1 MLGLSGLLPIN
12 QMTELHY
19 RLTNEEWN
27 LISDDLNKAELKVL
41 FHLRTLDPF
50 GDRNLDLKVVDIA
63 ESTNLQ
69 KGTVSKALKVL
80 SHKEYINLELTAV
93 RVRLNSKKFPT
104 GNQFPTGNLA
114 APQETSS
121 HCRKLANPVGN
132 FQPLEPIPCADSA
145 IPHTLSYSFKLNR
158 PLSVEESTF
167 QPEPERE
174 ILESSKTRTHED
186 EQLLNWIE
194 LQNKNAI
201 EPRAYA
207 IACLNNDRLY
217 WQEKYDQFQ
226 EVKAQTKNVPLPPD
240 VCQVENS
247 CAAAIAAGDR
257 LWVQMRLHGLWLA
270 GFIELVVDI
279 VRRNAW
285 GLVVNFDGVAIV

>member
-1 MLGLSGLLPIN
+1 MSN
-12 QMTELHY
+12 LHY
-19 RLTNEEWN
+19 RLTNEEW
-27 LISDDLNKAELKVL
+27 LQMGKDLNKSELLVL

-50 GDRNLDLKVVDIA
+50 GDRHLELRVIDIA
-63 ESTNLQ
+63 ESTGLR

-80 SHKEYINLELTAV
+80 NSKSYISMEIVAV
-93 RVRLNSKKFPT
+93 KIRLNSRRFPT
-104 GNQFPTGNLA
+104 GNHSLSRETELDEKKPTDSLGNIQ
-114 APQETSS
+114 AP
-121 HCRKLANPVGN
+121 
-132 FQPLEPIPCADSA
+132 EPIPSAASA
-145 IPHTLSYSFKLNR
+145 ISHTLSYSSKLNK